1 MIYLTNK
8 DSLLLRRKK
17 IVDLLTPKLNKNNYL
32 NHNQQIQIVKAMVI
46 KYPNPNYYKRNEKER
61 KKKSST

>member
-32 NHNQQIQIVKAMVI
+32 NHNQQIQIVKARVI
-46 KYPNPNYYKRNEKER
+46 KYPNPNY
-61 KKKSST
+61 